1 MLAVELVIVLLAIF
15 LGARLGGIGI
25 GFAGGLGVLVLA
37 LIGVKPGSIPFDVI
51 SIIMA
56 VIAAISAMQVAG
68 GMDYLVQQTEKL
80 LRKNPKHITILAPIV
95 TYFLTIFAGTGNIS
109 LSALPVIAEVAKEQ
123 GIKPCRPLS
132 TAVVSA
138 QIAITA
144 SPISAAV
151 VYMSSVME
159 GHGVSYLH
167 LLMVVLPSTFLTIFA
182 GTGNISLSALP
193 VIAEVAKE
201 QGIKPCRPLSTA
213 VVSAQIAITA
223 SPISA
228 AVVYMSSVMEGHGV
242 SYLHLLMVVLPS
254 TFCAVLVMSLLV
266 TWLFDS
272 KLSDD
277 PVYLKRLEEGLITL
291 RGNKELEIKPR
302 AKASVLLFLL
312 GVLCVV
318 AYAIINSPGLGLVAK
333 PLMNTT
339 NAILII
345 MLSVATLTTLLCR
358 VDTDQVLN
366 SSTFKAGMS
375 ACICILG
382 VAWLGDT
389 FVQANI
395 DWIKETAGSVIQ
407 AHPWLLAVIFF
418 FCSALLYSQ
427 AATAKALMP
436 MALALNVSPLTA
448 VASFAAVSGLFI
460 LPTYPT
466 LVAAVQMDD
475 TGTTRI
481 GRFVFN
487 HPFFI
492 PGTIGVIL
500 AVVFGFLLGGLML

>member
-1 MLAVELVIVLLAIF
+1 MIAVELVIVLLAIF

-25 GFAGGLGVLVLA
+25 GFAGGIGVLVLA
-37 LIGVKPGSIPFDVI
+37 IIGVKPGSIPFDVI

-80 LRKNPKHITILAPIV
+80 LRKNPKHITILAPLV

-159 GHGVSYLH
+159 GQGVSYLH
-167 LLMVVLPSTFLTIFA
+167 LLMIVIPSTL
-182 GTGNISLSALP
+182 
-193 VIAEVAKE
+193 
-201 QGIKPCRPLSTA
+201 
-213 VVSAQIAITA
+213 
-223 SPISA
+223 
-228 AVVYMSSVMEGHGV
+228 
-242 SYLHLLMVVLPS
+242 
-254 TFCAVLVMSLLV
+254 CAVLVMSLIV
-266 TWLFDS
+266 SWCFSS

-277 PVYLKRLEEGLITL
+277 PIYLKRLEEGLVTL
-291 RGNKELEIKPR
+291 RGDTVKVIKPR
-302 AKASVLLFLL
+302 AKTSVLLFLA

-318 AYAIINSPGLGLVAK
+318 AYAIINSPSVGLVET

-345 MLSVATLTTLLCR
+345 MLSVATITTLVCS
-358 VDTDQVLN
+358 VDTDSILN

-389 FVQANI
+389 FVQHNLE
-395 DWIKETAGSVIQ
+395 WIKETAGSLIQ
-407 AHPWLLAVIFF
+407 AHSWLLAVIFF

-436 MALALNVSPLTA
+436 MALALNVSPLA
-448 VASFAAVSGLFI
+448 AIASFAAVSGLFI

-492 PGTIGVIL
+492 PGTIGVTL
-500 AVVFGFLLGGLML
+500 AVCFGFVMGGLVL

>member
-1 MLAVELVIVLLAIF
+1 MIAVELVIVLLAIF

-25 GFAGGLGVLVLA
+25 GFAGGIGVLVLA
-37 LIGVKPGSIPFDVI
+37 IIGVKPGSIPFDVI

-80 LRKNPKHITILAPIV
+80 LRKNPKHITILAPLV

-159 GHGVSYLH
+159 GQGVSYLH
-167 LLMVVLPSTFLTIFA
+167 LLMIVIPSTL
-182 GTGNISLSALP
+182 
-193 VIAEVAKE
+193 
-201 QGIKPCRPLSTA
+201 
-213 VVSAQIAITA
+213 
-223 SPISA
+223 
-228 AVVYMSSVMEGHGV
+228 
-242 SYLHLLMVVLPS
+242 
-254 TFCAVLVMSLLV
+254 CAVFVMSLIV
-266 TWLFDS
+266 SWCFSS

-277 PVYLKRLEEGLITL
+277 PIYLKRLEEGLVTL
-291 RGNKELEIKPR
+291 RGDTVKVIKPR
-302 AKASVLLFLL
+302 AKTSVLLFLA

-318 AYAIINSPGLGLVAK
+318 AYAIINSPSVGLVET

-345 MLSVATLTTLLCR
+345 MLSVATITTLVCS
-358 VDTDQVLN
+358 VDTDSILN

-389 FVQANI
+389 FE
-395 DWIKETAGSVIQ
+395 WIKETAGSLIQ
-407 AHPWLLAVIFF
+407 AHSWLLAVIFF

-436 MALALNVSPLTA
+436 MALALNVSPLA
-448 VASFAAVSGLFI
+448 AIASFAAVSGLFI

-492 PGTIGVIL
+492 PGTIGVAL
-500 AVVFGFLLGGLML
+500 AVCFGFVMGGLVL

>member
-1 MLAVELVIVLLAIF
+1 MLAVELIIVLLAIF

-37 LIGVKPGSIPFDVI
+37 LMGVKPGSIPFDVI
-51 SIIMA
+51 SIVMA
-56 VIAAISAMQVAG
+56 VIAAISTMQVAG
-68 GMDYLVQQTEKL
+68 GMDFLVQQTEKL
-80 LRKNPKHITILAPIV
+80 LRKNPRHITVLAPVV
-95 TYFLTIFAGTGNIS
+95 TYILTLFAGTGNIS

-123 GIKPCRPLS
+123 GIKPSRPLS

-151 VYMSSVME
+151 VYMTSVME
-159 GHGVSYLH
+159 GRGVSYLSM
-167 LLMVVLPSTFLTIFA
+167 LGVVI
-182 GTGNISLSALP
+182 
-193 VIAEVAKE
+193 
-201 QGIKPCRPLSTA
+201 
-213 VVSAQIAITA
+213 
-223 SPISA
+223 
-228 AVVYMSSVMEGHGV
+228 
-242 SYLHLLMVVLPS
+242 PS
-254 TFCAVLVMSLLV
+254 TFCAILLMALLV
-266 TWLFDS
+266 SWLFDAR
-272 KLSDD
+272 LSND
-277 PVYLKRLEEGLITL
+277 PVYQKRFEEGVIAL
-291 RGNKELEIKPR
+291 RGNALKSVKPG
-302 AKASVLLFLL
+302 AKISVLLFLL
-312 GVLCVV
+312 GVLSVV
-318 AYAIINSPGLGLVAK
+318 AYAIVNSPSVGLVET
-333 PLMNTT
+333 PLMSTT
-339 NAILII
+339 SAILVI
-345 MLSVATLTTLLCR
+345 MLSVATFITLLCR
-358 VDTDQVLN
+358 VDTDAILG

-375 ACICILG
+375 ASICILG

-389 FVQANI
+389 FVQDNI
-395 DWIKETAGSVIQ
+395 GWIKATAGSVVQ

-448 VASFAAVSGLFI
+448 IASFAAVSGLFI

-492 PGTIGVIL
+492 PGTIGVVL
-500 AVVFGFLLGGLML
+500 SVLFGFLLGSIML

>member
-1 MLAVELVIVLLAIF
+1 MLAVEFIIVLLAIF
-15 LGARLGGIGI
+15 IGARLGGIGI

-37 LIGVKPGSIPFDVI
+37 AIGVKPGTIPFDVI

-56 VIAAISAMQVAG
+56 VIAAISAMQIAG
-68 GMDYLVQQTEKL
+68 GLDYLVDQTEKL
-80 LRKNPKHITILAPIV
+80 LRRNPKYITILAPLV
-95 TYFLTIFAGTGNIS
+95 TYLLTLFAGTGNIS
-109 LSALPVIAEVAKEQ
+109 LATLPVIAEVAKEQ
-123 GIKPCRPLS
+123 GVKPCRPLS
-132 TAVVSA
+132 TAVVAA
-138 QIAITA
+138 QIGITA

-151 VYMSSVME
+151 VYMASVME
-159 GHGVSYLH
+159 NPLMVGAENTVSYIT
-167 LLMVVLPSTFLTIFA
+167 LLSILLPSTF
-182 GTGNISLSALP
+182 
-193 VIAEVAKE
+193 
-201 QGIKPCRPLSTA
+201 
-213 VVSAQIAITA
+213 IAIML
-223 SPISA
+223 
-228 AVVYMSSVMEGHGV
+228 MSFIV
-242 SYLHLLMVVLPS
+242 SW
-254 TFCAVLVMSLLV
+254 TFN
-266 TWLFDS
+266 S

-277 PVYLKRLEEGLITL
+277 PVYLKRLEEGLVEL
-291 RGNKELEIKPR
+291 RGTQVKEIQAG
-302 AKASVLLFLL
+302 AKSSVLLFLL
-312 GVLCVV
+312 GVVAVV
-318 AYAIINSPGLGLVAK
+318 AYAIINSPSVGLVTT

-345 MLSVATLTTLLCR
+345 MLSVATLITILCK
-358 VDTDQVLN
+358 VKTDAILN

-389 FVQANI
+389 FVQHNLE
-395 DWIKETAGSVIQ
+395 WIKETAGDLIHEHS
-407 AHPWLLAVIFF
+407 WMLAVIFF

-436 MALALNVSPLTA
+436 MALALHVSPLTA
-448 VASFAAVSGLFI
+448 IASFSAVSGLFI

-492 PGTIGVIL
+492 PGTIGVVL
-500 AVVFGFLLGGLML
+500 AVAFGFLFGGMIL

>member
-1 MLAVELVIVLLAIF
+1 MLAVEFIIVLLAIF

-37 LIGVKPGSIPFDVI
+37 AIGVKPGTIPFDVI

-56 VIAAISAMQVAG
+56 VIAAISAMQIAG
-68 GMDYLVQQTEKL
+68 GLDYLVAQTEKL
-80 LRKNPKHITILAPIV
+80 LRRNPKYITILAPIV
-95 TYFLTIFAGTGNIS
+95 TYFLTLFAGTGNIS
-109 LSALPVIAEVAKEQ
+109 LATLPVIAEVAKEQ
-123 GIKPCRPLS
+123 GVKPCRPLS
-132 TAVVSA
+132 TAVVAA
-138 QIAITA
+138 QIGITA

-151 VYMSSVME
+151 VYMASVME
-159 GHGVSYLH
+159 NSAMVGAGNTVSYIT
-167 LLMVVLPSTFLTIFA
+167 LLAILLPSTFLAIILMSFI
-182 GTGNISLSALP
+182 ISW
-193 VIAEVAKE
+193 
-201 QGIKPCRPLSTA
+201 
-213 VVSAQIAITA
+213 
-223 SPISA
+223 
-228 AVVYMSSVMEGHGV
+228 
-242 SYLHLLMVVLPS
+242 
-254 TFCAVLVMSLLV
+254 TFN
-266 TWLFDS
+266 S

-277 PVYLKRLEEGLITL
+277 PVYQKRLAEGLVEL
-291 RGNKELEIKPR
+291 RGSQVKDIKPG
-302 AKASVLLFLL
+302 AKSSVLLFLL
-312 GVLCVV
+312 GVICVV
-318 AYAIINSPGLGLVAK
+318 IYAIVNSPSLGLVQT

-345 MLSVATLTTLLCR
+345 MLSVATLITVFCR
-358 VDTDQVLN
+358 VSTDSILN

-389 FVQANI
+389 FVQHNI
-395 DWIKETAGSVIQ
+395 DWIKETAGDLIHEHS
-407 AHPWLLAVIFF
+407 WMLAVIFF

-436 MALALNVSPLTA
+436 MALALHVSPLTA
-448 VASFAAVSGLFI
+448 IASFSAVSGLFI

-492 PGTIGVIL
+492 PGTIAVIL
-500 AVVFGFLLGGLML
+500 SVTFGFLFGGMIL

>member
-1 MLAVELVIVLLAIF
+1 MLAVELIIVLLAIF
-15 LGARLGGIGI
+15 LGAKLGGIGI
-25 GFAGGLGVLVLA
+25 GFAGGLGVLVLSA
-37 LIGVKPGSIPFDVI
+37 MGVTPGHIPFDVI

-68 GMDYLVQQTEKL
+68 GLDYLVQQTEKL
-80 LRKNPKHITILAPIV
+80 LRKNPKYITILAPIV
-95 TYFLTIFAGTGNIS
+95 TYFLTLFAGTGNIS

-132 TAVVSA
+132 TAVVAA
-138 QIAITA
+138 QIGITA

-151 VYMSSVME
+151 VYMSSLME
-159 GHGVSYLH
+159 GHGVSYIH
-167 LLMVVLPSTFLTIFA
+167 LLMVLLPSTFAAIVLMSFI
-182 GTGNISLSALP
+182 ISW
-193 VIAEVAKE
+193 V
-201 QGIKPCRPLSTA
+201 
-213 VVSAQIAITA
+213 
-223 SPISA
+223 
-228 AVVYMSSVMEGHGV
+228 
-242 SYLHLLMVVLPS
+242 
-254 TFCAVLVMSLLV
+254 FN
-266 TWLFDS
+266 S

-277 PVYLKRLEEGLITL
+277 PVYLKRLQENLVTL
-291 RGNKELEIKPR
+291 RGSKQIEVKPR
-302 AKASVLLFLL
+302 AKASVLLFLS
-312 GVLCVV
+312 GVISVV
-318 AYAIINSPGLGLVAK
+318 IYAIVNSPSIGLIET
-333 PLMNTT
+333 PLMSTT
-339 NAILII
+339 SAILII
-345 MLSVATLTTLLCR
+345 MLSVATITTMFCS
-358 VDTDQVLN
+358 VDTDAILN

-395 DWIKETAGSVIQ
+395 DWIKNTAGGLIQ
-407 AHPWLLAVIFF
+407 SQPWLLAVIFF

-436 MALALNVSPLTA
+436 MALALNVTPLTA
-448 VASFAAVSGLFI
+448 IASFSAVSGLFI

-492 PGTIGVIL
+492 PGTIGVTL
-500 AVVFGFLLGGLML
+500 AVAFGFLFGGIIL

>member
-1 MLAVELVIVLLAIF
+1 MIAVELVIVLLAIF

-25 GFAGGLGVLVLA
+25 GFAGGIGVLVLA
-37 LIGVKPGSIPFDVI
+37 MIGVKPGSIPFDVI

-80 LRKNPKHITILAPIV
+80 LRKNPKHITILAPLV

-167 LLMVVLPSTFLTIFA
+167 LLMIVIPSTL
-182 GTGNISLSALP
+182 
-193 VIAEVAKE
+193 
-201 QGIKPCRPLSTA
+201 
-213 VVSAQIAITA
+213 
-223 SPISA
+223 
-228 AVVYMSSVMEGHGV
+228 
-242 SYLHLLMVVLPS
+242 
-254 TFCAVLVMSLLV
+254 CAVLVMSLIVSLC
-266 TWLFDS
+266 FNS

-277 PVYLKRLEEGLITL
+277 PIYIKRLEEGLVTL
-291 RGNKELEIKPR
+291 RGDTVKVIKPR
-302 AKASVLLFLL
+302 AKTSVLLFLA

-318 AYAIINSPGLGLVAK
+318 AYAIINSPSVGLVAT

-345 MLSVATLTTLLCR
+345 MLSVATITTLVCS
-358 VDTDQVLN
+358 VDTDSILN

-389 FVQANI
+389 FVQHNLE
-395 DWIKETAGSVIQ
+395 WIKETAGSLIQ
-407 AHPWLLAVIFF
+407 AHSWLLAVIFF

-436 MALALNVSPLTA
+436 MAMALNVSPLA
-448 VASFAAVSGLFI
+448 AIASFAAVSGLFI

-492 PGTIGVIL
+492 PGTIGVAL
-500 AVVFGFLLGGLML
+500 AVCFGFVMGSLVL

>member
-167 LLMVVLPSTFLTIFA
+167 LLMVVI
-182 GTGNISLSALP
+182 
-193 VIAEVAKE
+193 
-201 QGIKPCRPLSTA
+201 
-213 VVSAQIAITA
+213 
-223 SPISA
+223 
-228 AVVYMSSVMEGHGV
+228 
-242 SYLHLLMVVLPS
+242 PS

-272 KLSDD
+272 KLSND

-291 RGNKELEIKPR
+291 RGNNALEIKPR
-302 AKASVLLFLL
+302 AKTSVLLFLL
-312 GVLCVV
+312 GVLCV
-318 AYAIINSPGLGLVAK
+318 
-333 PLMNTT
+333 
-339 NAILII
+339 
-345 MLSVATLTTLLCR
+345 R
-358 VDTDQVLN
+358 
-366 SSTFKAGMS
+366 
-375 ACICILG
+375 
-382 VAWLGDT
+382 
-389 FVQANI
+389 
-395 DWIKETAGSVIQ
+395 
-407 AHPWLLAVIFF
+407 
-418 FCSALLYSQ
+418 
-427 AATAKALMP
+427 
-436 MALALNVSPLTA
+436 
-448 VASFAAVSGLFI
+448 SGLRHHQQPRPGPGGQTTDEHHQRHPDHHAERRHADHPAVPRRYRHGAE
-460 LPTYPT
+460 LQHLQGRHERLYLYPRRR
-466 LVAAVQMDD
+466 LV
-475 TGTTRI
+475 
-481 GRFVFN
+481 GRYLRA
-487 HPFFI
+487 
-492 PGTIGVIL
+492 G
-500 AVVFGFLLGGLML
+500 

>member
-25 GFAGGLGVLVLA
+25 GFAGGLGVLILA
-37 LIGVKPGSIPFDVI
+37 TIGVKPGSIPFDVI
-51 SIIMA
+51 SIIMG
-56 VIAAISAMQVAG
+56 VIAAISVMQIAG
-68 GMDYLVQQTEKL
+68 GLDYLVQQTEKL
-80 LRKNPKHITILAPIV
+80 LRRNPKYITILAPIV
-95 TYFLTIFAGTGNIS
+95 TYCLTLLAGTGNIS
-109 LSALPVIAEVAKEQ
+109 LATQPVIAEVAKEQ

-132 TAVVSA
+132 TAVVAA
-138 QIAITA
+138 QIGLTS

-159 GHGVSYLH
+159 GQGVSYIQM
-167 LLMVVLPSTFLTIFA
+167 LMVIIPSSF
-182 GTGNISLSALP
+182 
-193 VIAEVAKE
+193 
-201 QGIKPCRPLSTA
+201 
-213 VVSAQIAITA
+213 
-223 SPISA
+223 A
-228 AVVYMSSVMEGHGV
+228 AVILMSFIV
-242 SYLHLLMVVLPS
+242 SW
-254 TFCAVLVMSLLV
+254 F
-266 TWLFDS
+266 FDS

-277 PVYLKRLEEGLITL
+277 PVYQKRLADGLIEL
-291 RGNKELEIKPR
+291 RGSHKVDIKPK
-302 AKASVLLFLL
+302 AKLSVLLFLL
-312 GVLCVV
+312 GVVGIV
-318 AYAIINSPGLGLVAK
+318 IYAIINSPSLGLVEK

-345 MLSVATLTTLLCR
+345 MLSIATLTTVICS
-358 VDTDQVLN
+358 VNTDAILN

-375 ACICILG
+375 ACICIMG

-389 FVQANI
+389 FVQANMG
-395 DWIKETAGSVIQ
+395 WIKETAGSLIHAQ
-407 AHPWLLAVIFF
+407 PWLLAVIFF

-436 MALALNVSPLTA
+436 MVLALHVTPLTA
-448 VASFAAVSGLFI
+448 LASFPAVSGLFI

-492 PGTIGVIL
+492 PGTIAVAL
-500 AVVFGFLLGGLML
+500 AVTFGFLVGGMIL

>member
-1 MLAVELVIVLLAIF
+1 MLIIELIIVLAAIF

-25 GFAGGLGVLVLA
+25 GFAGGIGVLA
-37 LIGVKPGSIPFDVI
+37 LALCGVKPGSIPFDVI

-56 VIAAISAMQVAG
+56 VIAAISTMQVAG

-80 LRKNPKHITILAPIV
+80 LRRNPKHITLLAPIV
-95 TYFLTIFAGTGNIS
+95 TYFLTLLAGTGNIS

-132 TAVVSA
+132 TAVVAA
-138 QIAITA
+138 QIGITA

-167 LLMVVLPSTFLTIFA
+167 LLMVMIPSTF
-182 GTGNISLSALP
+182 SA
-193 VIAEVAKE
+193 VI
-201 QGIKPCRPLSTA
+201 
-213 VVSAQIAITA
+213 
-223 SPISA
+223 
-228 AVVYMSSVMEGHGV
+228 
-242 SYLHLLMVVLPS
+242 
-254 TFCAVLVMSLLV
+254 VMSLLIG
-266 TWLFDS
+266 WLLNS

-277 PVYLKRLEEGLITL
+277 PVYLKRYEEGLVEL
-291 RGNKELEIKPR
+291 RGNNRTAIKPR
-302 AKASVLLFLL
+302 AKLSVLLFLL
-312 GVLCVV
+312 GVFSVV
-318 AYAIINSPGLGLVAK
+318 GYAVVNSPSLGWVEK

-339 NAILII
+339 SAILII
-345 MLSVATLTTLLCR
+345 MLSVATLTTLICR
-358 VDTDQVLN
+358 INTDSILT
-366 SSTFKAGMS
+366 SGTFKAGMS

-389 FVQANI
+389 FVQANLG
-395 DWIKETAGSVIQ
+395 WIKDTAGELIQ
-407 AHPWLLAVIFF
+407 SHPWLLAVIFF

-436 MALALNVSPLTA
+436 LALALNVTPLTA

-492 PGTIGVIL
+492 PGTIGVFL
-500 AVVFGFLLGGLML
+500 SVLFGFGLGSIIL

>member
-1 MLAVELVIVLLAIF
+1 MIAVELVIVLLAIF

-25 GFAGGLGVLVLA
+25 GFAGGIGVLVLA
-37 LIGVKPGSIPFDVI
+37 IIGVKPGSIPFDVI

-80 LRKNPKHITILAPIV
+80 LRKNPKHITILAPLV

-159 GHGVSYLH
+159 GQGVSYLH
-167 LLMVVLPSTFLTIFA
+167 LLMIVIPSTL
-182 GTGNISLSALP
+182 
-193 VIAEVAKE
+193 
-201 QGIKPCRPLSTA
+201 
-213 VVSAQIAITA
+213 
-223 SPISA
+223 
-228 AVVYMSSVMEGHGV
+228 
-242 SYLHLLMVVLPS
+242 
-254 TFCAVLVMSLLV
+254 CAVFVMSLIV
-266 TWLFDS
+266 SWCFSS

-277 PVYLKRLEEGLITL
+277 PIYLKRLEEGLVTL
-291 RGNKELEIKPR
+291 RGDTVKVIKPR
-302 AKASVLLFLL
+302 AKTSALLFLA

-318 AYAIINSPGLGLVAK
+318 AYAIINSPSVGLVET

-345 MLSVATLTTLLCR
+345 MLSVATITTLVCS
-358 VDTDQVLN
+358 VDTDSILN

-389 FVQANI
+389 FVQHNLE
-395 DWIKETAGSVIQ
+395 WIKETAGSLIQ
-407 AHPWLLAVIFF
+407 AHSWLLAVIFF

-436 MALALNVSPLTA
+436 MALALNVSPLA
-448 VASFAAVSGLFI
+448 AIASFAAVSGLFI

-492 PGTIGVIL
+492 PGTIGVAL
-500 AVVFGFLLGGLML
+500 AVCFGFVMGGLVL

>member
-25 GFAGGLGVLVLA
+25 GFAGGMGVLVLA
-37 LIGVKPGSIPFDVI
+37 AIGVKPGSIPFDVI

-68 GMDYLVQQTEKL
+68 GLDYLVQQTEKL
-80 LRKNPKHITILAPIV
+80 LRKNPKYITVLAPIV
-95 TYFLTIFAGTGNIS
+95 TYFLTLFAGTGNIS
-109 LSALPVIAEVAKEQ
+109 LATLPVIAEVAKEQ

-132 TAVVSA
+132 TAVVAA
-138 QIAITA
+138 QIGITA

-151 VYMSSVME
+151 VYMASTME
-159 GHGVSYLH
+159 GQGISYIH
-167 LLMVVLPSTFLTIFA
+167 LLMVL
-182 GTGNISLSALP
+182 
-193 VIAEVAKE
+193 
-201 QGIKPCRPLSTA
+201 
-213 VVSAQIAITA
+213 
-223 SPISA
+223 
-228 AVVYMSSVMEGHGV
+228 
-242 SYLHLLMVVLPS
+242 LPS
-254 TFCAVLVMSLLV
+254 TFCAIILMSFIIS
-266 TWLFDS
+266 WLFDA
-272 KLSDD
+272 KLSND
-277 PVYLKRLEEGLITL
+277 PVYQKRLEEGLIEM
-291 RGNKELEIKPR
+291 RGASQIQIRPK
-302 AKASVLLFLL
+302 AKCSVLLFLL
-312 GVLCVV
+312 GVVGVV
-318 AYAIINSPGLGLVAK
+318 IYAIINSPSVSLVEK

-345 MLSVATLTTLLCR
+345 MLSVATLTTIICS
-358 VDTDQVLN
+358 VDTDAILN

-389 FVQANI
+389 FVQANLG
-395 DWIKETAGSVIQ
+395 WIKETAGSLIH
-407 AHPWLLAVIFF
+407 ARPWLLAVIFF

-436 MALALNVSPLTA
+436 MALALNVTPLTA
-448 VASFAAVSGLFI
+448 IASFSAVSGLFI

-492 PGTIGVIL
+492 PGTL
-500 AVVFGFLLGGLML
+500 AVVLAVTFGFLFGGIIL

>member
-1 MLAVELVIVLLAIF
+1 MIAVELVIVLLAIF

-25 GFAGGLGVLVLA
+25 GFAGGIGVLVLA
-37 LIGVKPGSIPFDVI
+37 IIGVKPGSIPFDVI

-80 LRKNPKHITILAPIV
+80 LRKNPKHITILAPLV

-159 GHGVSYLH
+159 GQGVSYLH
-167 LLMVVLPSTFLTIFA
+167 LLMIVIPSTL
-182 GTGNISLSALP
+182 
-193 VIAEVAKE
+193 
-201 QGIKPCRPLSTA
+201 
-213 VVSAQIAITA
+213 
-223 SPISA
+223 
-228 AVVYMSSVMEGHGV
+228 
-242 SYLHLLMVVLPS
+242 
-254 TFCAVLVMSLLV
+254 CAVFVMSLIV
-266 TWLFDS
+266 SWCFSS

-277 PVYLKRLEEGLITL
+277 PIYLKRLEEGLVTL
-291 RGNKELEIKPR
+291 RGDTVKVIKPR
-302 AKASVLLFLL
+302 AKTSVLLFLA

-318 AYAIINSPGLGLVAK
+318 AYAIINSPSVGLVET

-345 MLSVATLTTLLCR
+345 MLSVATITTLVCS
-358 VDTDQVLN
+358 VDTDSILN

-389 FVQANI
+389 FVQHNLE
-395 DWIKETAGSVIQ
+395 WIKETAGSLIQ
-407 AHPWLLAVIFF
+407 AHSWLLAVIFF
-418 FCSALLYSQ
+418 FCSALLHSQ

-436 MALALNVSPLTA
+436 MALALNVSPLA
-448 VASFAAVSGLFI
+448 AIASFAAVSGLFI

-492 PGTIGVIL
+492 PGTIGVAL
-500 AVVFGFLLGGLML
+500 AVCFGFVMGGLVL